1 MCSFS
6 YARAISLVLLFQ
18 VFTYSAC
25 AQTGEPQQA
34 SSEPA
39 ATNQEVLPKPAN
51 TMPPALPDR
60 TVPAPPAISH
70 TPASSQVKQPL
81 AWRQKALNISCDKFK
96 QNAAAANSNQRV
108 IIGSYSDVIVALT
121 ETCSGFSYKSEQFN
135 SNAGEL
141 LVSNGKSRFLFC
153 LWEQEPSKTTIAAC
167 VEKGKNSETLK
178 TLNAILDSTCT
189 AFAHRGRI

>member
-6 YARAISLVLLFQ
+6 YARAIPLLLLFQ
-18 VFTYSAC
+18 VFTYSAS
-25 AQTGEPQQA
+25 AQTGEPPQSPA
-34 SSEPA
+34 EPSVS
-39 ATNQEVLPKPAN
+39 NEGVLPKPAN
-51 TMPPALPDR
+51 TLPPALPDR
-60 TVPAPPAISH
+60 IVPAPPAISH
-70 TPASSQVKQPL
+70 TPAISQVKQPL

-96 QNAAAANSNQRV
+96 QNAGVANSNQRV
-108 IIGSYSDVIVALT
+108 INASYSDVIVALT
-121 ETCSGFSYKSEQFN
+121 ETCSSFSFKSEQLN

-153 LWEQEPSKTTIAAC
+153 LWEQEPSKTTISAC

-178 TLNAILDSTCT
+178 TLTQILDSTCT